1 MAKISLKGIRAAVK
15 NAPKEKVLLGCLLM
29 LSLVFILYQSLI
41 IIQIKRLKAV
51 DLYFL
56 SQKKLLDFY
65 DRIMENADAL
75 KEELAEA
82 QNSFGIKKEKFIDAE
97 DLPNY
102 FTHFRELV
110 KSHGLK
116 ISALDFKPQ
125 EAITDS
131 EGRELTYYQKLHFNA
146 SLEGDYF
153 AALRLIYELEYLS
166 PKIFDIQTLRI
177 KQTNPQSR
185 EVTTDLEVTVYI
197 FTGENSNDEI

>member
-1 MAKISLKGIRAAVK
+1 MAKITLKNIRSALK
-15 NAPKEKVLLGCLLM
+15 NAPKEKVLMGFLLM
-29 LSLVFILYQSLI
+29 LSLIFVLYQSLI
-41 IIQIKRLKAV
+41 MVQIKRLKAV

-65 DRIMENADAL
+65 DRIMENADTL
-75 KEELAEA
+75 KKELGKAE
-82 QNSFGIKKEKFIDAE
+82 NSFAIKKEKFIDAQ

-102 FTHFRELV
+102 FTHFRELA

-116 ISALDFKPQ
+116 ILTLDFKPQ
-125 EAITDS
+125 EDITDS
-131 EGRELTYYQKLHFNA
+131 GGQTLTYFQKLRFST

-166 PKIFDIQTLRI
+166 PKIFDIQSLEI

-185 EVTTDLEVTVYI
+185 EVTTDLDVIVYI
-197 FTGENSNDEI
+197 FMGENANDEI